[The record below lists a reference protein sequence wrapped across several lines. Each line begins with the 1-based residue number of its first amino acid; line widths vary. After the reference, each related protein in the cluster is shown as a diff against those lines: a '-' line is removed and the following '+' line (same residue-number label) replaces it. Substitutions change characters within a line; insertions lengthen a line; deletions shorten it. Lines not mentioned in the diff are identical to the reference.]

1 MLHCKNK
8 PDFYGSLSKFFV
20 CALAVS
26 IPLSKTAIHI
36 SLLFALFFFILKKI
50 SERQLLTHTPL
61 SKPIA
66 IFLCYALISLL
77 WGNHPELNIRGVV
90 KLFKDFAVFFLV
102 VELFQERNSLK
113 TLLHCLLAGAVIT
126 CLNGFFQY
134 WNALDFL
141 YSQEFGAR
149 ITSTFK
155 NPTVLSTYIA
165 CILPLPILFLKK
177 GNLKNNLLC
186 FSVAVLFAM
195 IFIFSFS
202 RNTFFLFSL
211 ALIFLGW
218 FGAPFKRFTKIALIT
233 LFIIPLLFIKLSQ
246 THSIAQMVINPSVSP
261 SLAERTYLWKIAKEM
276 ISDHPLAGHGINSYA
291 EIRSNYFP
299 PIDQMP
305 PSFRY
310 LHDAHPHNSYLKI
323 WIESGLMGLLLYLSI
338 FFVFLI
344 FIMKV
349 FRQTPHSER
358 RRLYPYMVGLS
369 VFVVSSLFDTFLMGA
384 LQLRMVFW
392 LLAALF
398 FVELKTLESRQCSSI
413 FEAVPTR
420 DAATVPADG
429 LQT

>member
-1 MLHCKNK
+1 MLLCKNRH
-8 PDFYGSLSKFFV
+8 DLYSSLSKFFV

-50 SERQLLTHTPL
+50 SERQWLSPTPL

-77 WGNHPELNIRGVV
+77 WGNHPELNIRGMV
-90 KLFKDFAVFFLV
+90 KLFKDFAVFFLI
-102 VELFQERNSLK
+102 VELFQEQNSLK
-113 TLLHCLLAGAVIT
+113 NLIRCLLAGAVIT

-134 WNALDFL
+134 FNALDLL
-141 YSQEFGAR
+141 YSQEFGTR

-155 NPTVLSTYIA
+155 NPTVLSTYIV
-165 CILPLPILFLKK
+165 CILPLPTLFLKA
-177 GNLKNNLLC
+177 GNLKNNLLYL
-186 FSVAVLFAM
+186 SVIALFAM

-211 ALIFLGW
+211 TLIFLGW
-218 FGAPFKRFTKIALIT
+218 FGTPFKRFTKIALIT
-233 LFIIPLLFIKLSQ
+233 LFIISLLFIKLSQ
-246 THSIAQMVINPSVSP
+246 THSIAQMIINPSISP
-261 SLAERTYLWKIAKEM
+261 SLAERAYLWKIAKEM

-291 EIRSNYFP
+291 EIRANYFP
-299 PIDQMP
+299 PRDQMP
-305 PSFRY
+305 PSFSY

-323 WIESGLMGLLLYLSI
+323 WIESGLIGLLLYLSI

-349 FRQTPHSER
+349 LKKAPHNER
-358 RRLYPYMVGLS
+358 RRLYPYMIGLS

-392 LLAALF
+392 LTAALLV
-398 FVELKTLESRQCSSI
+398 VELKTLECSSI

-420 DAATVPADG
+420 DAAMVPADEP
-429 LQT
+429 QT